1 MKSSKVF
8 DMATVTVKNIPDE
21 LYKRLKAV
29 AEINRR
35 SINSEII
42 VCIENAVTSRRINPD
57 EVLENARRLRQLTAD
72 HPISYEEFNKAKAE
86 GRL

>member
-1 MKSSKVF
+1 
-8 DMATVTVKNIPDE
+8 MATVTIKNIPDE

-29 AEINRR
+29 AEVNRR

-42 VCIENAVTSRRINPD
+42 MCIENSITSQRINID
-57 EVLENARRLRQLTAD
+57 EMLDNVRQLRQLTSG
-72 HPISYEEFNKAKAE
+72 HKISDEAFNKAKAE

>member
-1 MKSSKVF
+1 
-8 DMATVTVKNIPDE
+8 MATVTIKNIPDE

-29 AEINRR
+29 AEVNRR

-42 VCIENAVTSRRINPD
+42 MCIENSIISQRINLK
-57 EVLENARRLRQLTAD
+57 EMLENVRQLRQLTSG
-72 HPISYEEFNKAKAE
+72 HVISDEAFNQAKAE

>member
-1 MKSSKVF
+1 
-8 DMATVTVKNIPDE
+8 MATVTVKNIPDE
-21 LYKRLKAV
+21 LYERLKTV

-57 EVLENARRLRQLTAD
+57 EVLENARRLRQLTAGRRIGD
-72 HPISYEEFNKAKAE
+72 EEFNQAKAE